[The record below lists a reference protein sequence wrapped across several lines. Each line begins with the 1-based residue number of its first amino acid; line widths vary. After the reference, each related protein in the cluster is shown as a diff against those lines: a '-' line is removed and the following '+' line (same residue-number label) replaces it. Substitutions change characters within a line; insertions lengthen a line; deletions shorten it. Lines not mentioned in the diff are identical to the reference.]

1 MHAPR
6 SPPQSDNFFKFN
18 RKRNPAEPENFLK
31 SRLTAFSF
39 NNITA
44 STTRDMGISLRFLP
58 QRCASPW
65 VRDFTLTQ
73 RPSKEPS
80 NMAAMVKEDIYRI
93 SIGSKK
99 FYKFSPKFPTR
110 GNAWRGLSARAAG
123 ALECGSE
130 AAAFPG
136 SHFSGLGVNRRRQ
149 RPRAFIGRS
158 PCATTR
164 VQISFC
170 WTPMSARPSAV
181 GGRLAVPSV
190 YIAAE
195 PGSVGA
201 PFVGALKSAMP
212 TGRAGTRPAP
222 TSRSCCARCRGTAC
236 CPLVPHLP
244 CGTPGRAS
252 PASRHCIHPFERRR
266 RLPDP
271 EVATANWSWELAV
284 GSSSKEKPAGTRAV
298 VVATARNV

>member
-195 PGSVGA
+195 PGSVARRSRNQIVAPPSWPCRSRAGRPCHNVGA
-201 PFVGALKSAMP
+201 PLVGALKSARP
-212 TGRAGTRPAP
+212 TVRAGTRPAP
-222 TSRSCCARCRGTAC
+222 TSRSSCARCRGTAC
-236 CPLVPHLP
+236 RPLVPHSP

-252 PASRHCIHPFERRR
+252 PTPTSPDCLHPFERR
-266 RLPDP
+266 LG
-271 EVATANWSWELAV
+271 L
-284 GSSSKEKPAGTRAV
+284 
-298 VVATARNV
+298 